1 MLLEDV
7 ASLFKLYEVTY
18 RLQSTQ
24 CRDPQLPE
32 FAGNLSMAAVQAA
45 GTIHTDFERGF
56 ICAEVMSYVVL
67 HELKTEVE
75 VKAAGKF
82 RQEGKNYVVQDG
94 DIINFKFNVTSSAKK

>member
-1 MLLEDV
+1 
-7 ASLFKLYEVTY
+7 
-18 RLQSTQ
+18 
-24 CRDPQLPE
+24 
-32 FAGNLSMAAVQAA
+32 
-45 GTIHTDFERGF
+45 
-56 ICAEVMSYVVL
+56 MSYDVL